1 MRLARKAGKK
11 VKNDDDNDDRT
22 YIKTFKLTSWK
33 EKTIEFLVEEGEV
46 GHS

>member
-11 VKNDDDNDDRT
+11 VKNDDDDDDRT

-33 EKTIEFLVEEGEV
+33 EKMIKFLVEEGEV